1 MKILLAVGGR
11 FEHRLGQAAGEI
23 AAFARKG
30 AFELVLRGPPDLPAR
45 RMKPKMLARAA
56 VMAALGACALAGG
69 ASAWSQPRSCLERAA
84 PVSQGSDFV
93 VAAAQQAPAVVSV
106 TVTAPAYDGG
116 GPGWMLGAPVQGR
129 QGEGRGFASGFIVRR
144 DGYLLTSAHAVA
156 GAQAISITTA
166 DQRRFDAEVVG
177 IDRRTDVA
185 LLRVMAS
192 DLPVVI
198 VGRSSALCPGEW
210 VAAMG
215 APFGFERSVTA
226 GVVSAN
232 PRYLPGGSGVPLIQT
247 DVALNPGNSGGP
259 LFDER
264 GQVVGMNS
272 MAHSPNGGY
281 SGMSF
286 SLPIDTA
293 MHIADELRISGRVRR
308 GHIGARVQPLT
319 AELAPAF
326 GLDTA
331 LGALVVRVDQDSPAE
346 RSGLRSGDVV
356 LAVDGAAAMPYADIQ
371 DRVAGAR
378 KGSLLA
384 LKVWRRKALLAMQVG
399 VAETPPDLAP
409 PLAARVLAQETRFG
423 LELSERKGVLG
434 ISLLEPGL
442 IVQSASGSAQRAG
455 LRYGD
460 MLIAVNDVQVA
471 GLADFDAAIR
481 SIKESDTVALLIMR
495 GSARSYVPIL
505 PRSAPRWYGAQATSP

>member
-1 MKILLAVGGR
+1 MNAVNFARG
-11 FEHRLGQAAGEI
+11 AI
-23 AAFARKG
+23 VAAFST
-30 AFELVLRGPPDLPAR
+30 F
-45 RMKPKMLARAA
+45 
-56 VMAALGACALAGG
+56 ALASGT
-69 ASAWSQPRSCLERAA
+69 SSWSQTRASCLERASSA
-84 PVSQGSDFV
+84 AHGSDFV
-93 VAAAQQAPAVVSV
+93 AAAARQSPAVVGV
-106 TVTAPAYDGG
+106 TVAGTGSDWAAASDQHTSTQ
-116 GPGWMLGAPVQGR
+116 WGR
-129 QGEGRGFASGFIVRR
+129 SFERSFASGFIFRR
-144 DGYLLTSAHAVA
+144 DGYILTSAHAVT
-156 GAQAISITTA
+156 GAQAISVVTE
-166 DQRRFDAEVVG
+166 DQRRFDAEVLG

-185 LLRVMAS
+185 LLRVVAS
-192 DLPVVI
+192 DLPVVT
-198 VGRSSALCPGEW
+198 VGRSSDLCPGEW

-232 PRYLPGGSGVPLIQT
+232 PRYVPGGSGVPLIQT

-272 MAHSPNGGY
+272 MAYSPGGGY

-293 MHIADELRISGRVRR
+293 MRIADELRISGKVMR
-308 GHIGARVQPLT
+308 GHIGARIQPLT
-319 AELAPAF
+319 VELAPAF

-331 LGALVVRVDQDSPAE
+331 LGALVVRVDLDSPAE
-346 RSGLRSGDVV
+346 QAGLRSGDVV
-356 LAVDGAAAMPYADIQ
+356 LAVDNAAAMPYADIQ

-384 LKVWRRKALLAMQVG
+384 LKVWRHKALLTMQVG
-399 VAETPPDLAP
+399 VAEIPPDLAP
-409 PLAARVLAQETRFG
+409 RLTADALPPETRFG
-423 LELSERKGVLG
+423 LELLERKGVLG
-434 ISLLEPGL
+434 ISLLDPGL
-442 IVQSASGSAQRAG
+442 IVQSVSGSAQRAG

-481 SIKESDTVALLIMR
+481 SIKETDTVALLVLR

-505 PRSAPRWYGAQATSP
+505 PRSPQRAAVARGVSDATARTP